1 VIALIDGDILCYRI
15 GFATNEETESV
26 AIRTMAS
33 FLEDML
39 MFDLNVSEWK
49 TYLTG
54 KTNFRNDVAVTAP
67 YKGNRKGE
75 KPIHHA
81 LLREYLEVSWNG
93 VVSADCEADDEI
105 AIACTEHGDDSII
118 VSLDKDFDQV
128 QGWHYNFVK
137 KDKYYVTHEEGML
150 NFYCQFLTG
159 DRIDNIIGVQGIGP
173 VKARK
178 LLEGKSEREMFA
190 ICAEQLGS
198 VERAHENGILLHLQR
213 RKGEIW
219 EPPYEDTISEGEGQ
233 ETTAVDS
240 GTDTTNLP
248 ASGE

>member
-1 VIALIDGDILCYRI
+1 
-15 GFATNEETESV
+15 
-26 AIRTMAS
+26 
-33 FLEDML
+33 

-81 LLREYLEVSWNG
+81 LLREYLELSWNG
-93 VVSADCEADDEI
+93 VVSDDCEADDEI
-105 AIACTEHGDDSII
+105 AIACTEHGDDSVI

-137 KDKYYVTHEEGML
+137 KDKYYVTHDEGML

-190 ICAEQLGS
+190 ICAEKLGS

-213 RKGEIW
+213 YRGQIW
-219 EPPYEDTISEGEGQ
+219 EPPYEDTECESEGTKA
-233 ETTAVDS
+233 TTMDS
-240 GTDTTNLP
+240 GADTQDVS

>member
-1 VIALIDGDILCYRI
+1 
-15 GFATNEETESV
+15 
-26 AIRTMAS
+26 
-33 FLEDML
+33 

-93 VVSADCEADDEI
+93 VVSDDCEADDEI

-137 KDKYYVTHEEGML
+137 KDKYYVTYEEGML

-219 EPPYEDTISEGEGQ
+219 EPPYEDTISKGEGQ

-240 GTDTTNLP
+240 GTNTTNLP